1 MLSKKSIMFFNI
13 IIILFLVLA
22 GCSNKRYDVSN
33 KEKEPVVV
41 ILDESSN
48 KDNESKSNSLKDS
61 NTVTKY
67 SNYKVNL
74 KIDPVKRTFEG
85 IQKVNFTNN
94 TKDNLEGILFNLI

>member
-48 KDNESKSNSLKDS
+48 KDNESKV
-61 NTVTKY
+61 TV
-67 SNYKVNL
+67 
-74 KIDPVKRTFEG
+74 
-85 IQKVNFTNN
+85 
-94 TKDNLEGILFNLI
+94 